1 MEIINTYDETI
12 AHYSMKLSHAEEEL
26 NLALKGLQELEILA
40 ADGWQG
46 IAGGEMITKLQ
57 DVRREA
63 LAPRNDME
71 QIRSSLAQLGTVIE
85 DEIRSLEA
93 EAAAAAAAAMAGMM

>member
-1 MEIINTYDETI
+1 
-12 AHYSMKLSHAEEEL
+12 
-26 NLALKGLQELEILA
+26 
-40 ADGWQG
+40 
-46 IAGGEMITKLQ
+46 MITKLQ